1 MLECRFYQG
10 TIKEEDTFCKICGY
24 DPKTD
29 RMSPNFVSP
38 TNSPLMPPNKKAAS
52 LVSGGVSPGV
62 KKFAF
67 IGLIII
73 MFSIFYKNHFSISNV
88 LAETKHFFTMLSRG
102 KVSLGQSKQKK
113 EIEWIDVRNFEDHKD
128 ARY

>member
-1 MLECRFYQG
+1 MPECRFCNG
-10 TIKEEDTFCKICGY
+10 TIKEEDAFCKICGY
-24 DPKTD
+24 DSKTD
-29 RMSPNFVSP
+29 RISPNFVPP
-38 TNSPLMPPNKKAAS
+38 TNFPLMPPNKKAAS
-52 LVSGGVSPGV
+52 LVSRGVSPGV

-73 MFSIFYKNHFSISNV
+73 MFSIFYKNHFNISNV
-88 LAETKHFFTMLSRG
+88 LAETKHFFTMLARG

-113 EIEWIDVRNFEDHKD
+113 EIEWIDVRTFKDYKD